1 MMKKILCSD
10 CVHMGKEF
18 IKTCKGQGN
27 PSATCDIKNSR
38 TKINIFKGN
47 SYGIFGCNLHQHDL
61 PMENKSEIVFESK
74 YAAEDFIKSNF
85 YNLYGKGI
93 SMNK

>member
-1 MMKKILCSD
+1 MP
-10 CVHMGKEF
+10 E
-18 IKTCKGQGN
+18 
-27 PSATCDIKNSR
+27 
-38 TKINIFKGN
+38 GN

-74 YAAEDFIKSNF
+74 YAATDFIKTNF

-93 SMNK
+93 SMNRGLYRQFHCRRRKLQQGYGFFIEMFSIFIQENIHVKL